1 MRVRRCTTGTR
12 RTPQFSTTVE
22 FHGFGDVTPD
32 GLYARHHLPQY
43 FVRVHDMA
51 PAPVLGE
58 SGSKRYYD
66 VWHALGIHTA
76 EPVAEMSA
84 FHLERSKCEGKLRAA
99 LADIIPSLQAKE
111 ARRIDPT
118 RAGGPWRQRQTDKR
132 PTATPAE
139 AGWRVKGLSS
149 LEREWG

>member
-22 FHGFGDVTPD
+22 FHGFADVTPD

-58 SGSKRYYD
+58 PGSKRYYD

-76 EPVAEMSA
+76 EPVAEMLA
-84 FHLERSKCEGKLRAA
+84 FHPRLWRMYFTKLEESA
-99 LADIIPSLQAKE
+99 LDLV
-111 ARRIDPT
+111 
-118 RAGGPWRQRQTDKR
+118 QTLLGSSDVS
-132 PTATPAE
+132 
-139 AGWRVKGLSS
+139 WVKHANGQ
-149 LEREWG
+149 EHH